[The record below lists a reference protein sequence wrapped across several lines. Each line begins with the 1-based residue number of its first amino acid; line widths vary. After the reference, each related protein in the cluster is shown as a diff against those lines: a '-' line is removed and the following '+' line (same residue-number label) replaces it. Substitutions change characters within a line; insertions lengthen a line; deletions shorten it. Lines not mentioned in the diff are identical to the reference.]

1 MKKTH
6 YFIFCLLTILFFT
19 SFKKNNRAATAN
31 KESLSLPATKEISI
45 ILPANNLVDLEGC
58 HVLSLSVES
67 GVDKKGRCIAAFNTG
82 STAIAYL
89 FDKNNNVVMA
99 GFLTDS
105 TNTLSVSTTADVLI
119 YTSIGKVFQANEIME
134 KFITGINNF
143 PGMAE
148 WKTEL
153 EALFIQD
160 PLMLQKGLF
169 ERSLQNKVAEIIK
182 ARNFLKINTID
193 NGRPMSVISF
203 PVYKNITNLILQ
215 A

>member
-19 SFKKNNRAATAN
+19 SFKKNNRVATGN

-143 PGMAE
+143 PGMIE

-169 ERSLQNKVAEIIK
+169 ERSLQKKVAEIIK

-203 PVYKNITNLILQ
+203 PVYKNITNAMLQ

>member
-1 MKKTH
+1 M
-6 YFIFCLLTILFFT
+6 
-19 SFKKNNRAATAN
+19 
-31 KESLSLPATKEISI
+31 PVTKEISI
-45 ILPANNLVDLEGC
+45 VLPANNLVELEGC

-67 GVDKKGRCIAAFNTG
+67 GVDKKGKCIAAFNTG

-119 YTSIGKVFQANEIME
+119 YTSIGKIFQANEIME

-143 PGMAE
+143 PGMAQ

-182 ARNFLKINTID
+182 AGHFLKINSID
-193 NGRPMSVISF
+193 NGRPMSVISA
-203 PVYKNITNLILQ
+203 PVCYSNISLLQ

>member
-6 YFIFCLLTILFFT
+6 YFIFSLLTILFFT
-19 SFKKNNRAATAN
+19 SFKKNTLVITGN
-31 KESLSLPATKEISI
+31 KEHLSLPATKQISI
-45 ILPANNLVDLEGC
+45 ILPANNLVELDGC

-67 GVDKKGRCIAAFNTG
+67 GVDKKGRCVAAFNTG

-119 YTSIGKVFQANEIME
+119 YTSIGKIFQANEIME
-134 KFITGINNF
+134 KFITGIDDF
-143 PGMAE
+143 PGIAQ

-153 EALFIQD
+153 ETLFIQD

-182 ARNFLKINTID
+182 AGHFLKINSID
-193 NGRPMSVISF
+193 NGRPMSAISF
-203 PVYKNITNLILQ
+203 PFYKSNRSTMFQ